1 MEEDGSGGGFRGGL
15 SMARRHADFISRWK
29 RLFLDLVIFI
39 IFTASLVEYLWFKL
53 SPMILKII
61 GAFS

>member
-1 MEEDGSGGGFRGGL
+1 
-15 SMARRHADFISRWK
+15 MARRHADFISRWK